1 MAQALAH
8 AVLTLLRERG
18 LTLAVA
24 ETDTGGLVGH
34 WLTDIPGCSAV
45 FKGSAMPYHNTP
57 KTALLGVPPDLL
69 HEHGSVSEATAVAM
83 AQGTQQV
90 FAADIAVSE
99 TGISCPTGGSD
110 TRPVGSVWIAC
121 AGPGARLLTEHHVW
135 NGDREQNKR
144 QRAEQMLRL
153 VQRHV
158 DGFPPPR

>member
-1 MAQALAH
+1 MAQALAE

-45 FKGSAMPYHNTP
+45 FKGGAVPYHNAP

-69 HEHGSVSEATAVAM
+69 REHGSVSEATAAAM
-83 AQGTQQV
+83 AQGARDL

-99 TGISCPTGGSD
+99 TGISGPSGGSA
-110 TRPVGSVWIAC
+110 TRPAGSVWIAC
-121 AGPGARLLTEHHVW
+121 AGPGAGLHTERHVW
-135 NGDREQNKR
+135 SGDRKQNKR
-144 QRAEQMLRL
+144 QTAERMLRL
-153 VQRHV
+153 VQELV
-158 DGFPPPR
+158 DALPPPR